1 VPAVTEIQT
10 DVLIIGASLAG
21 AAAAKRTVDAGF
33 RTITIEKKELPRH
46 KICSGILSPR
56 GYAFLRENFGE
67 PPDNAFHTPKWVT
80 GVNFLF
86 PNGLQLPMPFIPGP
100 TPHIYRKFADHHVV
114 KESRTEIHER
124 TEFRD
129 IATGANDVLVKA
141 RRVPGGEEVAY
152 RAKYVIAADGPR
164 SEVVAKLYPEF
175 RDSIYWFVVGQ
186 KYYAADLDL
195 DSQWFHFTIN
205 SQLGYYTWTHA
216 ENGCHIIGY
225 TDEHGEPWPKGHARA
240 VEYFER
246 DHGLRVREE
255 VFKEGCLENFGMSL
269 TNNFV
274 FGKRRVL
281 VTGQAAGFLNM
292 MAEGMSCA
300 MHSGAIAGES
310 IVESFTR
317 NRDANAVYDNLIQSE
332 RRRTVDQWNP
342 LRILFDNPHEA
353 DLKAAIM
360 KWPLSDRT
368 YMVKEM
374 LAYIRQFRGY
384 HWVRPILSAAA
395 KRLFLGRY

>member
-1 VPAVTEIQT
+1 LTEITT
-10 DVLIIGASLAG
+10 DVLIVGASLAG

-33 RTITIEKKELPRH
+33 QTIILESKKLPRH

-56 GYAFLRENFGE
+56 GYAFLQQTFGE
-67 PPDNAFHTPKWVT
+67 PPDNAFHDPKWVT

-100 TPHIYRKFADHHVV
+100 TPHIYRKYADYHVV
-114 KESRTEIHER
+114 QQCRAEVHEY
-124 TEFRD
+124 TEFR
-129 IATGANDVLVKA
+129 ALETRANDVVVKA
-141 RRVPGGEEVAY
+141 RKMDQNGKEVVY

-186 KYYAADLDL
+186 KYYKADLDL
-195 DSQWFHFTIN
+195 DQQWFHFTIN
-205 SQLGYYTWTHA
+205 SELGYYTWTHP

-225 TDEHGEPWPKGHARA
+225 TDEHGEPWPKGHAKVLA
-240 VEYFER
+240 YLEAH
-246 DHGLRVREE
+246 HGLKIREE
-255 VFKEGCLENFGMSL
+255 VSKEGCIENFGMSL

-274 FGKRRVL
+274 FGKDRVL

-300 MHSGAIAGES
+300 LHSGAIAGES
-310 IVESFTR
+310 IVDAFTR
-317 NRDANAVYDNLIQSE
+317 NRDANVVYDGLIQSE
-332 RRRTVDQWNP
+332 RKRTVDQWNP
-342 LRILFDNPHEA
+342 LKILFDNPHEA

-360 KWPLSDRT
+360 KFPMSDRV

-374 LAYIRQFRGY
+374 LAYMGQYKGY
-384 HWVRPILSAAA
+384 GWVKPILGASVR
-395 KRLFLGRY
+395 RLFLGTY

>member
-1 VPAVTEIQT
+1 VPAVSEIT
-10 DVLIIGASLAG
+10 ADVLIIGASLAG

-33 RTITIEKKELPRH
+33 HTITIEKKELPRH

-67 PPDNAFHTPKWVT
+67 PPDNAFHTPKWMT

-86 PNGLQLPMPFIPGP
+86 PSGLQLAMPFIPGP

-129 IATGANDVLVKA
+129 IETGPKDVLVKA
-141 RRVPGGEEVAY
+141 RRVGSGEEIHY
-152 RAKYVIAADGPR
+152 RAKYVIAADAPR
-164 SEVVAKLYPEF
+164 SEAAAKLYPAF
-175 RDSIYWFVVGQ
+175 RKSIYWFVVGQ
-186 KYYAADLDL
+186 KYYTADLDL
-195 DSQWFHFTIN
+195 DPQWFHFTIN
-205 SQLGYYTWTHA
+205 AQLGYYTWTHA
-216 ENGCHIIGY
+216 ENGCHVIGY
-225 TDEHGEPWPKGHARA
+225 TDEHGEHWPKGHARA
-240 VEYFER
+240 LEYFETH
-246 DHGLRVREE
+246 HGLRIREE
-255 VFKEGCLENFGMSL
+255 VSKEGCLENFGMSL

-274 FGKRRVL
+274 FGERRVL

-317 NRDANAVYDNLIQSE
+317 NRDANAVYDELIQSE
-332 RRRTVDQWNP
+332 RKRTVDQWNP
-342 LRILFDNPHEA
+342 LKIIFDNPHEA

-360 KWPLSDRT
+360 KFPLADRA

-374 LAYIRQFRGY
+374 LAYIGQFRGY
-384 HWVRPILSAAA
+384 HWVAPILSAAA

>member
-1 VPAVTEIQT
+1 MTEITT
-10 DVLIIGASLAG
+10 DVLIIGASLSG
-21 AAAAKRTVDAGF
+21 AAAAKRLVDAGVS
-33 RTITIEKKELPRH
+33 TIVLERKELPRH

-56 GYAFLRENFGE
+56 GYRFLQENFGE

-100 TPHIYRKFADHHVV
+100 TPHIYRKHADHHVM
-114 KESRTEIHER
+114 KQSRAEIHER
-124 TEFRD
+124 TEFRE
-129 IATGANDVLVKA
+129 IETGKDDVLVKA
-141 RRVPGGEEVAY
+141 RRVAENGREVVY

-164 SEVVAKLYPEF
+164 SEVVAKLYPKF

-186 KYYAADLDL
+186 KYYKSDIALDPA
-195 DSQWFHFTIN
+195 WFHFTIN
-205 SQLGYYTWTHA
+205 SRLGYYTWSHE
-216 ENGCHIIGY
+216 ENGCQIVGY
-225 TDEHGEPWPKGHARA
+225 TDEHGKPWPQGHAKA

-246 DHGLRVREE
+246 HHGLQVREE
-255 VFKEGCLENFGMSL
+255 VFREGCIENFGMSL

-274 FGKRRVL
+274 FGERRVL

-300 MHSGAIAGES
+300 LHSGAIAGES

-317 NRDANAVYDNLIQSE
+317 NQSANVIYDDLIQSE
-332 RRRTVDQWNP
+332 RKRTVDQWNP
-342 LRILFDNPHEA
+342 LKILFDNPHEA

-360 KWPLSDRT
+360 KLPLSDRA
-368 YMVKEM
+368 YIVKEM
-374 LAYIRQFRGY
+374 LAYVGQFGGY
-384 HWVRPILSAAA
+384 GWLTPILTASVR
-395 KRLFLGRY
+395 RLFLNRY

>member
-1 VPAVTEIQT
+1 MTEIKT
-10 DVLIIGASLAG
+10 DVLIVGASLAG

-33 RTITIEKKELPRH
+33 QTVIIERKELPRH

-56 GYAFLRENFGE
+56 GYRFLQENFGE
-67 PPDNAFHTPKWVT
+67 PPDIAFHAPKWVT

-100 TPHIYRKFADHHVV
+100 TPHIYRKHADHHVV
-114 KESRTEIHER
+114 KASRAEVHER
-124 TEFRD
+124 VEFRAIETRPD
-129 IATGANDVLVKA
+129 EVLVRTRRTGADA
-141 RRVPGGEEVAY
+141 DHEETVY

-186 KYYAADLDL
+186 KYYKADLDL
-195 DSQWFHFTIN
+195 DEQWFHFTIN
-205 SQLGYYTWTHA
+205 SQLGYYTWSHA

-225 TDEHGEPWPKGHARA
+225 TDEHGEPWPKGHARV
-240 VEYFER
+240 VEYFEQH
-246 DHGLRVREE
+246 HGLRNREE
-255 VFKEGCLENFGMSL
+255 VSKEGCLENFGMSL

-274 FGKRRVL
+274 FGKERVL

-317 NRDANAVYDNLIQSE
+317 NRDANQVYDELIQSE
-332 RRRTVDQWNP
+332 RVRTVDQWNP
-342 LRILFDNPHEA
+342 LKILFDNPHEA

-360 KWPLSDRT
+360 KLPLSDRA

-374 LAYIRQFRGY
+374 LAYIGQFRGY
-384 HWVRPILSAAA
+384 SWVKPILTAAT